1 MNARGEPSPIV
12 HGWSEMNMAVDLTPE
27 LNLADLTNFAKD
39 QWAFA
44 FDQKGNEF
52 SNKSYAVATV
62 EKDLPK
68 AFSVVL
74 HDTLERAK
82 HREFEPKRQQWLQK
96 SSSQK
101 GTGWEGYKGIG
112 QGKGK
117 GHSGKGSYQRQTKG
131 TGHWGSNQPYWQQSQ
146 NDQYYWNQRHQQ
158 YQRSYPGGSAGYGG
172 SSSSSHGG
180 YHSKGRSERPREEAV
195 EWHGAMYTKY
205 TYSDG
210 RALIAS
216 KDKAQMEV
224 EVASLLRG
232 IDATQKHV
240 EELEVAK
247 ASHSTQIQDVT
258 AKLREFTDKVS
269 PETGKL
275 REQLIA
281 ALREEEFC
289 IVRLEVLR
297 QVQVQD
303 IKFLAHLRQALA

>member
-1 MNARGEPSPIV
+1 MGVRVWLKGE
-12 HGWSEMNMAVDLTPE
+12 WT
-27 LNLADLTNFAKD
+27 
-39 QWAFA
+39 
-44 FDQKGNEF
+44 
-52 SNKSYAVATV
+52 
-62 EKDLPK
+62 
-68 AFSVVL
+68 VVL

-158 YQRSYPGGSAGYGG
+158 YQRSYPGGSAGKGYGG

-210 RALIAS
+210 RVQWMAWWNCWLRCIAIS
-216 KDKAQMEV
+216 DHLSIVIKNCFEMFRTILS
-224 EVASLLRG
+224 SLFKSMNVSLTFRMWLFCFTSF
-232 IDATQKHV
+232 DW
-240 EELEVAK
+240 LECG
-247 ASHSTQIQDVT
+247 T
-258 AKLREFTDKVS
+258 AIIV
-269 PETGKL
+269 
-275 REQLIA
+275 
-281 ALREEEFC
+281 C
-289 IVRLEVLR
+289 IWIFRLV
-297 QVQVQD
+297 
-303 IKFLAHLRQALA
+303 